1 VHCPS
6 TRSRSVRLPTSDV
19 TIPGLGGAQE
29 RTGLGGAQERTGLGG
44 AQERTGLGGAQEQ
57 AVEHWGRLV
66 ALLIGQFKRIDLAE
80 DAVQEAYAAATR
92 TWPSSGVPA
101 NPAGWLLT
109 VARRRALDALRAEAI
124 AARKLPLLV
133 VDEGAAASPTPRP
146 DEAVAIADDRLRL
159 IFMCCHPAIPTGS
172 SAALTLRLVAGLR
185 VSEIARLFR
194 VSEAAMAARITR
206 AKRKIVAAG
215 IPFAVPPPD
224 RLVERLEAVL
234 AVIYL
239 VFTEGY
245 VATEGAA
252 LVRTELC
259 AEAIRLGRVVDEV
272 IEDQPAIGA
281 LRALMT
287 LQHARRASRVGSDGN
302 LVLLPDQ
309 DRAGWRH
316 DEIAEGL
323 HLLSTAI
330 RRRNDDTAADRLADR
345 YRLEAL
351 IAAAHATAPTAA
363 ATDWAA
369 IASLYAE
376 LEELTGSPVVRIN
389 RAVAVG
395 EVDGPEVAL
404 ALLDG
409 LDDVVGPAK
418 DLAIVRGELLARL
431 GRRDEALAAFGEAIG
446 RATNDTERA
455 HLEHRR
461 SALAAPDD
469 DPM

>member
-1 VHCPS
+1 
-6 TRSRSVRLPTSDV
+6 LPTSDV
-19 TIPGLGGAQE
+19 T
-29 RTGLGGAQERTGLGG
+29 
-44 AQERTGLGGAQEQ
+44 
-57 AVEHWGRLV
+57 AVAAAAEHWGRLV

-80 DAVQEAYAAATR
+80 DAVQEAYAAASR

-109 VARRRALDALRAEAI
+109 AARRKVVDTLRAEAV

-133 VDEGAAASPTPRP
+133 VDEDDAVAPARPP
-146 DEAVAIADDRLRL
+146 DEAVTIADDRLRL

-185 VSEIARLFR
+185 VGEIARLFR
-194 VSEAAMAARITR
+194 VSEATMAARLTR

-215 IPFAVPPPD
+215 IPFAVPAAE

-245 VATEGAA
+245 VATEGTA

-259 AEAIRLGRVVDEV
+259 EEAIRLGRVVDEV
-272 IEDQPAIGA
+272 VEDQPAVGA

-287 LQHARRASRVGSDGN
+287 LQHARRASRVGADGS

-323 HLLSTAI
+323 RLLSTAI
-330 RRRNDDTAADRLADR
+330 RRRSDNAAAERLADR

-369 IASLYAE
+369 IAALYAE
-376 LEELTGSPVVRIN
+376 LDELTGSPVVRIN
-389 RAVAVG
+389 RAVAVA
-395 EVDGPEVAL
+395 EVDGPEAAL

-409 LDDVVGPAK
+409 LDDVAGRAK

-431 GRRDEALAAFGEAIG
+431 ERNDEAVAALGEAINL
-446 RATNDTERA
+446 ATNDSERA
-455 HLEHRR
+455 HLKGRL
-461 SALAAPDD
+461 SAIATARWRP
-469 DPM
+469 PC

>member
-1 VHCPS
+1 MPYPS
-6 TRSRSVRLPTSDV
+6 TPSRSARLPTSDV
-19 TIPGLGGAQE
+19 TA
-29 RTGLGGAQERTGLGG
+29 A
-44 AQERTGLGGAQEQ
+44 A
-57 AVEHWGRLV
+57 EHWGRLV

-92 TWPSSGVPA
+92 TWPISGVPA
-101 NPAGWLLT
+101 NQAGWLLT
-109 VARRRALDALRAEAI
+109 AARRRALDTVRAEAI

-133 VDEGAAASPTPRP
+133 VDGSGAAAPSRPP
-146 DEAVAIADDRLRL
+146 DEPVAIADDRLRL
-159 IFMCCHPAIPTGS
+159 IFMCCHPAIPAGS

-194 VSEAAMAARITR
+194 VSETTMAARITR

-215 IPFAVPPPD
+215 IPFAVPPTE
-224 RLVERLEAVL
+224 RLVERIEAVL

-245 VATEGAA
+245 VATEGTA

-259 AEAIRLGRVVDEV
+259 EEAIRLGRVVDEV
-272 IEDQPAIGA
+272 VDEQPAVGA

-287 LQHARRASRVGSDGN
+287 LQHARRASRVGADGN

-323 HLLSTAI
+323 RLLSTAI
-330 RRRNDDTAADRLADR
+330 RRRSDDTAAERLADR

-363 ATDWAA
+363 DTDWAA
-369 IASLYAE
+369 IAALYAE
-376 LEELTGSPVVRIN
+376 LEQLTGSPVVRIN
-389 RAVAVG
+389 RAVAVA

-409 LDDVVGPAK
+409 LDEVVGPAK

-431 GRRDEALAAFGEAIG
+431 GRNDEAIAALGEAIG
-446 RATNDTERA
+446 LAANDTERT
-455 HLEHRR
+455 HLERR
-461 SALAAPDD
+461 RGALGTDEGSNS
-469 DPM
+469 

>member
-1 VHCPS
+1 
-6 TRSRSVRLPTSDV
+6 LPTSDV
-19 TIPGLGGAQE
+19 DPGLGGAQE
-29 RTGLGGAQERTGLGG
+29 TPGLGGAQEK
-44 AQERTGLGGAQEQ
+44 AAEQ
-57 AVEHWGRLV
+57 WGRLV

-80 DAVQEAYAAATR
+80 DAVQDAYAAAAR
-92 TWPSSGVPA
+92 TWPVSGVPA

-109 VARRRALDALRAEAI
+109 AARRRALDALRAEAI

-133 VDEGAAASPTPRP
+133 VDEGPLASPTPGTG
-146 DEAVAIADDRLRL
+146 DAVAIADDRLRL
-159 IFMCCHPAIPTGS
+159 MFMCCHPAIPAGS

-194 VSEAAMAARITR
+194 VSDAAMAARITR
-206 AKRKIVAAG
+206 AKRKIAAAG
-215 IPFAVPPPD
+215 IPFAVPPPS
-224 RLVERLEAVL
+224 RLVERLEAAL

-245 VATEGAA
+245 VATEGTA

-259 AEAIRLGRVVDEV
+259 EEAIRLGSVVDEV
-272 IEDQPAIGA
+272 VEDQPAIGA

-287 LQHARRASRVGSDGN
+287 LQHSRRASRVGADGN
-302 LVLLPDQ
+302 LVLLADQ
-309 DRAGWRH
+309 DRSRWRQ

-323 HLLSTAI
+323 RLLGTAI
-330 RRRNDDTAADRLADR
+330 RRRSDDAAAERLADR

-369 IASLYAE
+369 IASLYAQ
-376 LEELTGSPVVRIN
+376 LDELTGSPVVRIN
-389 RAVAVG
+389 RAVAVA

-409 LDDVVGPAK
+409 VDQVVGRAK

-431 GRRDEALAAFGEAIG
+431 GRNDEAIAAVGEAIDL
-446 RATNDTERA
+446 ATNDTERA

-461 SALAAPDD
+461 SALFGKDW
-469 DPM
+469 

>member
-1 VHCPS
+1 
-6 TRSRSVRLPTSDV
+6 LPTSDA
-19 TIPGLGGAQE
+19 TAQHS
-29 RTGLGGAQERTGLGG
+29 A
-44 AQERTGLGGAQEQ
+44 AA
-57 AVEHWGRLV
+57 AVAAAAEHWGRLV
-66 ALLIGQFKRIDLAE
+66 ALLIGQFRRIDLAE
-80 DAVQEAYAAATR
+80 EAVQEAYAAATR
-92 TWPSSGVPA
+92 TWPSGGVPA
-101 NPAGWLLT
+101 NPAAWLLT
-109 VARRRALDALRAEAI
+109 AARRRVLDALRAEAI

-133 VDEGAAASPTPRP
+133 VDEPGAAPPAGPP
-146 DEAVAIADDRLRL
+146 DEAVTIADDRLRL
-159 IFMCCHPAIPTGS
+159 VFMCCHPAIPAGS

-194 VSEAAMAARITR
+194 VSETTMAARITR

-215 IPFAVPPPD
+215 IPFAVPSAE
-224 RLVERLEAVL
+224 RLVERIEAVL

-245 VATEGAA
+245 VATEGPA

-259 AEAIRLGRVVDEV
+259 EEAIRLGRVVDEV
-272 IEDQPAIGA
+272 VEDQPAVGA

-287 LQHARRASRVGSDGN
+287 LQHARRAGRVGSDGH

-309 DRAGWRH
+309 DRAAWRQ

-323 HLLSTAI
+323 RLLNTAI
-330 RRRNDDTAADRLADR
+330 RRRSGDTSAERLADR

-369 IASLYAE
+369 IAALYAE

-389 RAVAVG
+389 RAVAVA

-409 LDDVVGPAK
+409 LDEVVGRAK

-431 GRRDEALAAFGEAIG
+431 GRRDEAREALSMAIELT
-446 RATNDTERA
+446 TNDTERA
-455 HLEHRR
+455 HLERR
-461 SALAAPDD
+461 LADVAMPAD
-469 DPM
+469 

>member
-1 VHCPS
+1 
-6 TRSRSVRLPTSDV
+6 
-19 TIPGLGGAQE
+19 
-29 RTGLGGAQERTGLGG
+29 
-44 AQERTGLGGAQEQ
+44 
-57 AVEHWGRLV
+57 
-66 ALLIGQFKRIDLAE
+66 
-80 DAVQEAYAAATR
+80 
-92 TWPSSGVPA
+92 
-101 NPAGWLLT
+101 
-109 VARRRALDALRAEAI
+109 
-124 AARKLPLLV
+124 
-133 VDEGAAASPTPRP
+133 
-146 DEAVAIADDRLRL
+146 
-159 IFMCCHPAIPTGS
+159 MCCHPAIPAGS

-194 VSEAAMAARITR
+194 VSESTMAARITR

-215 IPFAVPPPD
+215 IPFAVPPTE
-224 RLVERLEAVL
+224 RLVERIEAVL

-245 VATEGAA
+245 IATEGPA

-259 AEAIRLGRVVDEV
+259 EEAIRLGRVVDEV
-272 IEDQPAIGA
+272 VENQPAVGA

-287 LQHARRASRVGSDGN
+287 LQHARRASRVGVDGN

-309 DRAGWRH
+309 DRSVWRH

-323 HLLSTAI
+323 RLLNTAI
-330 RRRNDDTAADRLADR
+330 GRRSEDTAAERLAER

-369 IASLYAE
+369 IAALYAA
-376 LEELTGSPVVRIN
+376 LDELTGSPVVRIN
-389 RAVAVG
+389 RAVAVA

-409 LDDVVGPAK
+409 LDEVVGRAK

-431 GRRDEALAAFGEAIG
+431 GRNDEAVAALGEAIG
-446 RATNDTERA
+446 LATNDTERA
-455 HLEHRR
+455 HLQARVGVLLR
-461 SALAAPDD
+461 GG
-469 DPM
+469 